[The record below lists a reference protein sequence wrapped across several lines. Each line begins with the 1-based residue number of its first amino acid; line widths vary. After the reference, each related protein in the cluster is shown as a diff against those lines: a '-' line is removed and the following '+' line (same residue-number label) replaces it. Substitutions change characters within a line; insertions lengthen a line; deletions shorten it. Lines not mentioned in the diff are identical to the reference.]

1 MVTKRQMEILEF
13 ISQNGKVQVEV
24 TPRII
29 KQNDAL
35 YDRIWR
41 LEDRG
46 AIIAERRTGLLTLYS
61 ITNVGLDILMGKCNE
76 KR

>member
-1 MVTKRQMEILEF
+1 MVTKKQMEILEF

-24 TPRII
+24 TPRMI

-35 YDRIWR
+35 YQRIWR
-41 LEDRG
+41 LEDIG
-46 AIIAERRTGLLTLYS
+46 ALLAERRLGMSTLYT

-76 KR
+76 TR